1 MARVEMG
8 DRIRVYY
15 RGILENDHVVDETPQ
30 DEPFEFEVGEGVV
43 FLGLDEVVVGMDEGE
58 VRSVVLS
65 PERAF
70 GAYNPEL
77 VIELER
83 SKFPPDTPLKVGTQ
97 MEVQSDPNG
106 TLVEVTVTGVTEE
119 TVTLD
124 ANHSLA
130 GEEVTLWVHVLE
142 IVG

>member
-15 RGILENDHVVDETPQ
+15 RGILENDHVIDETPQ
-30 DEPFEFEVGEGVV
+30 DEPFEFEVGEGMV
-43 FLGLDEVVVGMDEGE
+43 FQGLDEVVAGMDEGE
-58 VRSVVLS
+58 SRSVVLS

-70 GAYNPEL
+70 GAYSPEL

-83 SKFPPDTPLKVGTQ
+83 SKFPPDTPLEVGAQ
-97 MEVQSDPNG
+97 IEVQSDPKG
-106 TLVEVTVTGVTEE
+106 ALVEATVTGVTAE

-124 ANHSLA
+124 ANHPLA
-130 GEEVTLWVHVLE
+130 GETAF
-142 IVG
+142 